1 MPWKTTQF
9 YLHNVIDTTK
19 KWLLHVNHC
28 FSDQKNQYGIYIF
41 DQFTRANDSPEQLY
55 QLFKAA
61 CLCTRQGNPSPFN
74 EFITD
79 FLYMYKVFP

>member
-1 MPWKTTQF
+1 MA
-9 YLHNVIDTTK
+9 Y
-19 KWLLHVNHC
+19 
-28 FSDQKNQYGIYIF
+28 IYSII
-41 DQFTRANDSPEQLY
+41 TRANDSPEQLY

-74 EFITD
+74 ELITD